1 MTDSTPIS
9 SIGEFGLIEKI
20 RSIVEQS
27 LPEGE
32 VDTSPEGGSIGIGDD
47 AALFQPRPGRSI
59 LLTTDVAVEGI
70 HFDLT
75 YTSLRHLGW
84 KAMVA
89 NLSDIA
95 AMGGEPRY
103 AVVTIVL
110 PAKITV
116 EMVEDLYI
124 GAYQACREYGCR
136 IVGGDTST
144 SLGNMMIS
152 IAMVGD
158 VAGKPFRR
166 ADAQVGDL
174 LCVSGYVGSAHAG
187 LKILQREKQRF
198 LESRGENGFRPN
210 LEPYKDV
217 IERHLMPRPQFDL
230 ARALRRAGVHAVIDV
245 SDGISSDAHRIAESS
260 HVGMEIIEEDLP
272 IHPVARE
279 VAAEFGDSAVD
290 YALFGGEDYE
300 LLFTIPREAFD
311 TLQAREVT
319 VALPAVSVIGRI
331 LDGEEGL
338 TLVSRTGTRGMLP
351 AGGWDHFSH

>member
-9 SIGEFGLIEKI
+9 SVGEFGLIGKI
-20 RSIVEQS
+20 RAIVDQS
-27 LPEGE
+27 PPEGE
-32 VDTSPEGGSIGIGDD
+32 AYSAGEGCLIGIGDD
-47 AALFQPRPGRSI
+47 AALFRPRPARSI
-59 LLTTDVAVEGI
+59 LLTTDVAVEGV

-95 AMGGEPRY
+95 AMGGEPQY
-103 AVVTIVL
+103 AVVTIAL

-124 GAYQACREYGCR
+124 GACQACREYGCR

-152 IAMVGD
+152 VARGGD

-198 LESRGENGFRPN
+198 LESKGENDFHPN

-217 IERHLMPRPQFDL
+217 IERHLMPRPRFDL

-245 SDGISSDAHRIAESS
+245 SDGISSDARRIAESS
-260 HVGMEIIEEDLP
+260 HVGIEIVEEDLP

-300 LLFTIPREAFD
+300 LLFTISSEAFQ
-311 TLQAREVT
+311 TLQARET
-319 VALPAVSVIGRI
+319 IGALPGVSVIGRI
-331 LDGEEGL
+331 VDAEEGL
-338 TLVSRTGTRGMLP
+338 TLVNRTGGRRMLP
-351 AGGWDHFSH
+351 AGGWDHFSY